1 MTVFAQ
7 ALILGVL
14 TGGVYA
20 LMTSGLTL
28 SFGTMRVINLAQGI
42 FVVLGSYLSYAF
54 YTDVHIDPILS
65 ILITAPAMFVLGV
78 VLQVVFLRPI
88 RYNAHSLSLV
98 MTWVMAIGIE
108 GVLAIAF
115 TTNQRSIITSYAN
128 TSWVFGPFEVPAV
141 RVYGFVLSIV
151 LLVLLFVVLEYS
163 KFGRAVRATSQREG
177 AAKLLGV
184 DTDRVSAVA
193 FGIGCATAAAAGSI
207 YGLIF
212 TFNPNTQYDLIG
224 RLLAIVILGGLGS
237 YKGAFIGAIA
247 LGVCEALVQAFISP
261 QWSDLPF
268 YVILAAVL
276 ILRPQG
282 LFGLR
287 ERGAA

>member
-1 MTVFAQ
+1 MTILGQ
-7 ALILGVL
+7 ALILGIL

-28 SFGTMRVINLAQGI
+28 SFGTMRVINMAQGI
-42 FVVLGSYLSYAF
+42 FVILGSYLSF
-54 YTDVHIDPILS
+54 ELFTDAGIDPLLS
-65 ILITAPAMFVLGV
+65 ILITVPVMFLVGVL
-78 VLQVVFLRPI
+78 LQVVFLKPI
-88 RYNAHSLSLV
+88 RYNAHLLSIV
-98 MTWVMAIGIE
+98 MTWIMAIGIE
-108 GVLAIAF
+108 GVLSVVF
-115 TTNQRSIITSYAN
+115 TTNQRSIITSYAS
-128 TSWVFGPFEVPAV
+128 TSWTFGSFEVPAV

-151 LLVLLFVVLEYS
+151 LLVLLYLLLEYTR
-163 KFGRAVRATSQREG
+163 FGRAVRATSQRESS
-177 AAKLLGV
+177 AKLLGV
-184 DTDRVSAVA
+184 DTDRVSAIA
-193 FGIGCATAAAAGSI
+193 FGIGCATAGAAGSI

-224 RLLAIVILGGLGS
+224 RLLAIVVLGGLGS
-237 YKGAFIGAIA
+237 YKGAFIGAIS

-268 YVILAAVL
+268 YLILALVL
-276 ILRPQG
+276 IMRPQG

>member
-1 MTVFAQ
+1 MTVFVQ
-7 ALILGVL
+7 ALILGAL

-42 FVVLGSYLSYAF
+42 FVVLGSYLSF
-54 YTDVHIDPILS
+54 VFFTDVHIDPLLS
-65 ILITAPAMFVLGV
+65 ILITAPAMFALGY
-78 VLQVVFLRPI
+78 VLQTVFLRPI
-88 RYNAHSLSLV
+88 RYNAHNLSLV

-108 GVLAIAF
+108 GVLSIVF
-115 TTNQRSIITSYAN
+115 TTNQRSIVTSYAN
-128 TSWVFGPFEVPAV
+128 TSWTFGPFEVPAV

-151 LLVLLFVVLEYS
+151 ILAGLYLLLEFS
-163 KFGRAVRATSQREG
+163 KFGRAVRATSQREH

-193 FGIGCATAAAAGSI
+193 FGIGCATAAAAGCL

-212 TFNPNTQYDLIG
+212 IFNPNTQYDLIG
-224 RLLAIVILGGLGS
+224 RLLAIVVLGGLGS
-237 YKGAFIGAIA
+237 YKGAFIGAMS
-247 LGVCEALVQAFISP
+247 LGICEALVQAFISP

-268 YVILAAVL
+268 FLILALVL

>member
-1 MTVFAQ
+1 MTVLGQ
-7 ALILGVL
+7 ALILGIL

-28 SFGTMRVINLAQGI
+28 SFGTMRVINMAQGI
-42 FVVLGSYLSYAF
+42 FVILGSYLSF
-54 YTDVHIDPILS
+54 ELFTDAGIDPLLS
-65 ILITAPAMFVLGV
+65 ILITVPVMFLVGVL
-78 VLQVVFLRPI
+78 LQVVFLKPI
-88 RYNAHSLSLV
+88 RYNAHLLSIV
-98 MTWVMAIGIE
+98 MTWIMAIGIE
-108 GVLAIAF
+108 GVLSVVF
-115 TTNQRSIITSYAN
+115 TTNQRSIITSYAS
-128 TSWVFGPFEVPAV
+128 TSWTFGSFEVPAV

-151 LLVLLFVVLEYS
+151 LLVLLYLLLEYTR
-163 KFGRAVRATSQREG
+163 FGRAVRATSQRESS
-177 AAKLLGV
+177 AKLLGV
-184 DTDRVSAVA
+184 DTDRVSAIA
-193 FGIGCATAAAAGSI
+193 FGIGCATAGAAGSI

-224 RLLAIVILGGLGS
+224 RLLAIVVLGGLGS
-237 YKGAFIGAIA
+237 YKGAFIGAIS

-268 YVILAAVL
+268 YLILAFVL
-276 ILRPQG
+276 IMRPQG